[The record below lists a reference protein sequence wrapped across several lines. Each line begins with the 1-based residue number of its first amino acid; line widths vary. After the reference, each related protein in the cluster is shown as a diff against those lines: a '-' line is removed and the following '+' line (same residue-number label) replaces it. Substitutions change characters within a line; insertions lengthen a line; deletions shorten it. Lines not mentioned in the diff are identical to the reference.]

1 MQSWE
6 EFKEAVNH
14 LAHIT
19 IRKWMVAVDVDDVKQ
34 SIWAEFFRICSIEDS
49 IPGGWVISKKEMLE
63 KLRSYCSTLKREEGE
78 RKFGSRKIQTET
90 TFNEPVSRN
99 QAHWRKVK
107 HMWEEF
113 ITKQQSKDAII
124 LRFAAQGATNS
135 SIAAALCLSESRI
148 RGRKSFLIQKFKEE
162 VENSVQAD
170 ISK

>member
-34 SIWAEFFRICSIEDS
+34 SIWAEFFKILDTEPCEDL
-49 IPGGWVISKKEMLE
+49 SKKSMIE
-63 KLRSYCSTLKREEGE
+63 KLRAYCSTLKREEGE